1 MFKLK
6 VVSPQ
11 SSVREF
17 ECTQINIV
25 TPSGEMG
32 ILSHHMPLVTQV
44 KISLLTMIH
53 EQKRVRCAVS
63 GAVLFF
69 QNNEASLMADAFE
82 LEGEIDLDR
91 AEKAK
96 QRAEDRLKSKDENLD
111 IKRAELALLRAINR
125 IGVGGS

>member
-6 VVSPQ
+6 VVTPQ
-11 SSVREF
+11 SPVREF

-32 ILSHHMPLVTQV
+32 VLSHHMPLVTQV

-53 EQKRVRCAVS
+53 EQKRLRCAVA

-69 QNNEASLMADAFE
+69 QNNEATLMADAFE
-82 LEGEIDLDR
+82 LEGEIDLER

-96 QRAEDRLKSKDENLD
+96 QRAEMRLKSNDENLD
-111 IKRAELALLRAINR
+111 FKRAELALLRAINR
-125 IGVGGS
+125 MGVRGQ

>member
-6 VVSPQ
+6 VVTPQ
-11 SSVREF
+11 SPVRDF

-44 KISLLTMIH
+44 KISLMSMIH
-53 EQKRVRCAVS
+53 EQKRIRCSVS

-69 QNNEASLMADAFE
+69 QNNEAILMADAFE

-91 AEKAK
+91 AEKSK
-96 QRAEDRLKSKDENLD
+96 QRAEERLKSSDENLD

-125 IGVGGS
+125 MHVGGQ

>member
-1 MFKLK
+1 M
-6 VVSPQ
+6 
-11 SSVREF
+11 
-17 ECTQINIV
+17 
-25 TPSGEMG
+25 
-32 ILSHHMPLVTQV
+32 
-44 KISLLTMIH
+44 
-53 EQKRVRCAVS
+53 
-63 GAVLFF
+63 LFF
-69 QNNEASLMADAFE
+69 QNNEATLMADAFE